1 MLSPPTGF
9 QGSHGQEK
17 KEQGDADK
25 IHDVRRVYHAPCEI
39 VKMSTD
45 TDLSDDLASQ
55 SANWSNARAT
65 APPKPGR
72 PPATA
77 CAWHRRQQYQ
87 ITVK

>member
-45 TDLSDDLASQ
+45 TDFSDDLATLFRQ
-55 SANWSNARAT
+55 LNRMPDRQRT
-65 APPKPGR
+65 M
-72 PPATA
+72 PAV
-77 CAWHRRQQYQ
+77 CP
-87 ITVK
+87 

>member
-45 TDLSDDLASQ
+45 TDFSDDLTSL
-55 SANWSNARAT
+55 SADRTEGAVSEEALLHQPLA
-65 APPKPGR
+65 G
-72 PPATA
+72 
-77 CAWHRRQQYQ
+77 
-87 ITVK
+87 